1 MDGKLFDK
9 SLCLEAP
16 KPRAVRGVL
25 TKPPT
30 EGRRTLEG
38 SGAAW
43 PEAVAAAAAAAGVA
57 SPDKV
62 KGNDGVEPVRDEV
75 ATVVVVAR
83 AEGMA
88 GVVAGRAS

>member
-1 MDGKLFDK
+1 MDGKLFDT

-43 PEAVAAAAAAAGVA
+43 PEAAAAAAAGVA

-62 KGNDGVEPVRDEV
+62 KGNDGAEPVRDEV

-88 GVVAGRAS
+88 GVVAGRAN